1 MWNLQGTPISVL
13 EAVLVGCLEV
23 PRKTR
28 RLCNLLLL
36 AALIP
41 SSLPAQEQT
50 MKVIVDFSEPGSIPW
65 SIVNDGVM
73 GGRSTS
79 KMEISEDGSARFEGF
94 VSLENN
100 GGFASTRAALQSL
113 NLSGYA
119 GVILKVRGDGRRYQL
134 RFRVDDASDGV
145 AYRAAFD
152 TITGEWLELQLRF
165 ADFQPSFRGSVLSD
179 VGPLDPVRIRQMG
192 FLIADKK
199 EGPFRLEIA
208 WVKAVK
214 EEALAIR

>member
-1 MWNLQGTPISVL
+1 
-13 EAVLVGCLEV
+13 
-23 PRKTR
+23 
-28 RLCNLLLL
+28 LCKLLLL

-41 SSLPAQEQT
+41 SSLSAQEQS
-50 MKVIVDFSEPGSIPW
+50 MKLIVDFAQPGSTPW
-65 SIVNDGVM
+65 SIVNDDVM

-79 KMEISEDGSARFEGF
+79 KMEVSEHGSARFEGF

-100 GGFASTRAALQSL
+100 GGFASTRAAFQSL

-134 RFRVDDASDGV
+134 RFRTDDAFDGV
-145 AYRAAFD
+145 AYRATFD
-152 TITGEWLELQLRF
+152 TASGEWLELKLRF
-165 ADFQPSFRGSVLSD
+165 ADFEASYRGSVLSD
-179 VGPLDPVRIRQMG
+179 VGPLDPARIRQMG

-208 WVKAVK
+208 WVKAADA
-214 EEALAIR
+214 EALANR

>member
-1 MWNLQGTPISVL
+1 MWNLLGTPIRVL
-13 EAVLVGCLEV
+13 GAVLVGCPEV
-23 PRKTR
+23 LGNTR
-28 RLCNLLLL
+28 RLRNLLLL

-41 SSLPAQEQT
+41 SSLSAQEQA
-50 MKVIVDFSEPGSIPW
+50 MKVIVDFAEPASIRW
-65 SIVNDGVM
+65 SIVNDDVM

-79 KMEISEDGSARFEGF
+79 KMEYSDDGSALFTGF

-100 GGFASTRAALQSL
+100 GGFASTRAAFPSL

-134 RFRVDDASDGV
+134 RFRTDDAYDGV
-145 AYRAAFD
+145 AYRATFD
-152 TITGEWLELQLRF
+152 TASGEWLELKLRF
-165 ADFQPSFRGSVLSD
+165 ADFQASFRGSVLSD
-179 VGPLDPVRIRQMG
+179 VDPLDPAQIRQMG

-208 WVKAVK
+208 WVKAATA
-214 EEALAIR
+214 EALANR

>member
-1 MWNLQGTPISVL
+1 
-13 EAVLVGCLEV
+13 
-23 PRKTR
+23 
-28 RLCNLLLL
+28 
-36 AALIP
+36 
-41 SSLPAQEQT
+41 
-50 MKVIVDFSEPGSIPW
+50 MKVIVDFAEPGSIPW

-79 KMEISEDGSARFEGF
+79 KMELSEDGSALFEGF

-100 GGFASTRAALQSL
+100 GGFASTRAVFQSL

-134 RFRVDDASDGV
+134 RFRMDDASDGV

-152 TITGEWLELQLRF
+152 TASGEWLELKLRF
-165 ADFQPSFRGSVLSD
+165 ADFQASFRGSVLSD
-179 VGPLDPVRIRQMG
+179 VDPLDPARIRQMG

-208 WVKAVK
+208 WVKAVNA
-214 EEALAIR
+214 EALVNR